1 MDSGFQGQ
9 FLNPTVLNKSPLP
22 SNNAKFS
29 STHGYELP
37 FFQNR
42 SHENDAKFHLPWN
55 KPCDSI
61 ILPGTFLCLHSTWT
75 RKISMPGI
83 YGGWTNYWMDSAEE
97 VPLTPLSSALC
108 SGFPSSKVVSLQC
121 LGNAGT
127 QKATSNLPSL
137 CWERENFPV
146 FIYKATTVAPVIC
159 DQVNK
164 APVTLSVQNLPLC
177 SSFPDC
183 IANLKH
189 KLDHFLPHL
198 RPLVVPITFGQ
209 NEINSLNPNW
219 SQLDSW

>member
-137 CWERENFPV
+137 CWERER
-146 FIYKATTVAPVIC
+146 IS
-159 DQVNK
+159 
-164 APVTLSVQNLPLC
+164 L
-177 SSFPDC
+177 SSFP
-183 IANLKH
+183 
-189 KLDHFLPHL
+189 KLPPWHL
-198 RPLVVPITFGQ
+198 WYVTRLIRLQSPCLFKTSP
-209 NEINSLNPNW
+209 SALH
-219 SQLDSW
+219 SQTVLLL